1 MASTTF
7 SAQFLAV
14 CRRLKRMY
22 TARVDPEKARL
33 LARDEREDGTEI
45 HHVSARFYAL
55 QSVRN

>member
-33 LARDEREDGTEI
+33 FARDGMVKLMKIAPRRLPLEE
-45 HHVSARFYAL
+45 S
-55 QSVRN
+55 